1 MKKELESVLL
11 NQLKASKDQLQD
23 TFSAFNREMSVPLF
37 SMRKYVANA
46 AVFERFFV
54 IFD

>member
-1 MKKELESVLL
+1 MKKELESILL
-11 NQLKASKDQLQD
+11 RQLQSSKEQLHD
-23 TFSAFNREMSVPLF
+23 TFSAFNREISVPLF

-46 AVFERFFV
+46 AVFESFV